1 MADELAPLFDSETAL
16 PVELA
21 SPVGPELPVFPVLVW
36 TTVFVVAA
44 GFAACDDEGAVVV
57 VVCAPAAGPRRTM
70 AAAAA
75 PVAPARHAAPA
86 ARTLLFPLVV
96 ILNSLP

>member
-57 VVCAPAAGPRRTM
+57 VVCAPAAGPTAQNATRPR
-70 AAAAA
+70 
-75 PVAPARHAAPA
+75 PA
-86 ARTLLFPLVV
+86 
-96 ILNSLP
+96 S